1 MSQNETPASEE
12 NNAAFSLQKLYVKD
26 LSFEN
31 PNAPEMYTKL
41 SAQPEIEM
49 NLNQENRQI
58 DADHWEVSLKISV
71 LAREAQSKKVLF
83 EIEIEHAGVFLLKG
97 IPEEHMEILLAIDCP
112 TIILPYVRQQI
123 SQMTVDGGYM
133 PLLLEP
139 VNFAAIYENNKK
151 QQTH

>member
-1 MSQNETPASEE
+1 MSQNETPATEE

-71 LAREAQSKKVLF
+71 LARESQSKKVLF
-83 EIEIEHAGVFLLKG
+83 EIEIEHAGVFFLKG
-97 IPEEHMEILLAIDCP
+97 IPEEHMEMLLAIDCP